1 MLLYNSSLFL
11 HFLKKGFL
19 KTLQGTNTYSL
30 PWEYSDKEEQEL
42 SHNGVTLAKQ
52 QCYSGQYSN

>member
-42 SHNGVTLAKQ
+42 SHNGVTLAK
-52 QCYSGQYSN
+52 